1 MNIIDKIVLK
11 RKLKRCIKKN
21 ESSNL
26 YNIIDRNKEILKE
39 LNEKEIDTLIEWGIN
54 NNRGIY
60 ILDALISVVNPE
72 QRKKIIDYMTNQR
85 YFYDKKRYIHEKYF
99 DEYLRSGFEQK
110 YDNLLYYLGL
120 IAARNPK
127 KYENQIIQLRNYYKS
142 MEVDYRF
149 INLVTKQAFYCE
161 ELIEKILERE
171 NKALMDFLRILDIE
185 KINNFLYH
193 YFIRLD
199 MDAFKSIVKEFGTN
213 KEIYN
218 SLLSVIQTL
227 NSNEPRYEYL
237 YIMYEIIRKEELID
251 LIILSG
257 DLTTI
262 KKLMKLLEGKK
273 QIQICEEYIEKG
285 NYKNK
290 LDLACSTDCVTT
302 YKLIDDILENNFLN
316 KNIEEIV
323 YLVSNLEGRF
333 VSYALNKIIINHSEY
348 YLLLI
353 DKLYLYGLSNTIEA
367 INFIFVYKFEYL
379 FKKDILHNLLTFKEE
394 QEKNKSLTLTKNL

>member
-26 YNIIDRNKEILKE
+26 YNIIDWNKEILNE
-39 LNEKEIDTLIEWGIN
+39 LNKKEIDALIGWGIN
-54 NNRGIY
+54 NHRGIAV
-60 ILDALISVVNPE
+60 LDALISVANPE
-72 QRKKIIDYMTNQR
+72 QRKQIIDYMTTKR
-85 YFYDKKRYIHEKYF
+85 YFYDKRYIHEKYF
-99 DEYLRSGFEQK
+99 DEYLKSGFEQK

-127 KYENQIIQLRNYYKS
+127 KYENQIIQLRNYYKN

-149 INLVTKQAFYCE
+149 IELVTKQAFYCE

-171 NKALMDFLRILDIE
+171 NKALIDFLRILDIE

-199 MDAFKSIVKEFGTN
+199 MDVFKSIVKEFGTN
-213 KEIYN
+213 TEIYN

-227 NSNEPRYEYL
+227 NPNEPRYEYL

-262 KKLMKLLEGKK
+262 KKLMKLVEGKK
-273 QIQICEEYIEKG
+273 QIQICEVYIEKG

-302 YKLIDDILENNFLN
+302 YKLIDDILENNFSN
-316 KNIEEIV
+316 KNIEEII

-333 VSYALNKIIINHSEY
+333 VSYALNKIILNDSEY

-379 FKKDILHNLLTFKEE
+379 FKKDVLHNLLTFKEK
-394 QEKNKSLTLTKNL
+394 QEKSKSLTLTKNL

>member
-1 MNIIDKIVLK
+1 MNIIEKIVLK

-26 YNIIDRNKEILKE
+26 CNIIDKNKEILKE
-39 LNEKEIDTLIEWGIN
+39 LNEKEIDALIEWGIN
-54 NNRGIY
+54 NNRGISV
-60 ILDALISVVNPE
+60 LDALISVANPE

-85 YFYDKKRYIHEKYF
+85 YFYDKRYIHEKYF

-199 MDAFKSIVKEFGTN
+199 MDDFKSIVKEFETN

-227 NSNEPRYEYL
+227 NSNEPGYEYL